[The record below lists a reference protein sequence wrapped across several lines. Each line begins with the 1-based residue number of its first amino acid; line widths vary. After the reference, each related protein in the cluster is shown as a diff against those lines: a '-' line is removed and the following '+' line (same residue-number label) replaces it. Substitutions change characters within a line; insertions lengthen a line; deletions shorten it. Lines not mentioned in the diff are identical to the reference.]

1 MIPEYESSITVRVPD
16 DVRIELEDLSRKTS
30 KPLSKIVRMII
41 AEGLRRKKASELRSS
56 EA

>member
-1 MIPEYESSITVRVPD
+1 MIAEFESSITVRVPD
-16 DVRIELEDLSRKTS
+16 EVRIELEDLSRRTS
-30 KPLSKIVRMII
+30 KPLSKIVRLII

>member
-16 DVRIELEDLSRKTS
+16 EVRIELEDLSRRTS